1 MGLLGLISFA
11 AEQRTREIGIRKVIG
26 ASVANIFYLLSQE
39 VAFLVMIATFIASP
53 VAYFVM
59 RRWLQNFAYRIDM
72 SPQMFIVT
80 ALAVLSVAMLSI
92 SYQVL
97 RAARTNPV
105 DAIKYE

>member
-1 MGLLGLISFA
+1 
-11 AEQRTREIGIRKVIG
+11 
-26 ASVANIFYLLSQE
+26 
-39 VAFLVMIATFIASP
+39 MIATFIASP

-59 RRWLQNFAYRIDM
+59 SRWLQNFAYRIDM
-72 SPQMFIVT
+72 SLQMFVAA

-97 RAARTNPV
+97 KAAHINPV